1 MAAKKIATMAVIKT
15 IPLLQCP
22 TSLSA
27 KSINLQEIPEC
38 TIITPAK
45 IKKGIANNVNLATLV
60 YIISASKSN
69 PAVPFTIN
77 NTMTDET
84 PNDTAIGKPKKIN
97 RKNNAN
103 NINALMLLPPVLVT
117 FLLILLQLLQ

>member
-1 MAAKKIATMAVIKT
+1 M
-15 IPLLQCP
+15 
-22 TSLSA
+22 
-27 KSINLQEIPEC
+27 
-38 TIITPAK
+38 TPDK
-45 IKKGIANNVNLATLV
+45 IKKGITNNVNLATLV

-103 NINALMLLPPVLVT
+103 NIKALMPLPPVHVT
-117 FLLILLQLLQ
+117 FLLTLLPFLQFSISHKVKNLMGSLMQIAT